1 MKDSIYNYRF
11 NINNKEYIFNTNNG
25 GLLEVNKDGY
35 SEEEQKYLIE
45 NKFWVNDDF
54 DEVAYL
60 EREINQNIK
69 SGIDNLELTI
79 ALTNQCN
86 FNCIYCSQ
94 NKNQRIMTKKVAND
108 IILKIRKILSMQ
120 KFRKISIHYFGGE
133 PLMNIPILL
142 YLDKNIKEVSI
153 EKNIEYSPVITTNG
167 SLLSEEILSAVKFR
181 SIQLTFDGFE
191 GTHNN
196 LRKSDS
202 FHFNDELMLIERI
215 LRNSEAKIV
224 FRMNICK
231 QNKDEAIELHKF
243 IIEKYGY
250 DRIEINPNRMIKY
263 HENDPFDMLTPREF
277 AEIIFQ
283 IRVLMDKMTGRY
295 VLPTPRGIPCKFPY
309 GNAYAI
315 SPEGY
320 CNFCSG
326 SMKNGKIKFTNIDT
340 EEKKEIT
347 FRDECRKCKC
357 LPLCLG
363 GCIVQHDLKAGC
375 CTYEKYQ
382 MKQIIEHYIERIAT

>member
-1 MKDSIYNYRF
+1 M
-11 NINNKEYIFNTNNG
+11 
-25 GLLEVNKDGY
+25 EVNTDGY
-35 SEEEQKYLIE
+35 SEEEQEYLIE
-45 NKFWVNDDF
+45 NKFLVSDDF
-54 DEVAYL
+54 DEVTYL
-60 EREINQNIK
+60 EMEINQNIK

-94 NKNQRIMTKKVAND
+94 DKNERIMTQKVAND
-108 IILKIRKILSMQ
+108 IILKIR
-120 KFRKISIHYFGGE
+120 
-133 PLMNIPILL
+133 
-142 YLDKNIKEVSI
+142 
-153 EKNIEYSPVITTNG
+153 
-167 SLLSEEILSAVKFR
+167 EILSAVKFR
-181 SIQLTFDGFE
+181 SVQLTFDGFE
-191 GTHNN
+191 ETHNS

-202 FHFNDELMLIERI
+202 FCFNDELKLIERI

-231 QNKDEAIELHKF
+231 QNKDEAIQLHKF

-263 HENDPFDMLTPREF
+263 HENDPFDMLNPREF

-283 IRVLMDKMTGRY
+283 IRVLMDKLTGRY
-295 VLPTPRGIPCKFPY
+295 VLPSPRDIPCKFPY

-315 SPEGY
+315 SPDGY

-326 SMKNGKIKFTNIDT
+326 SMENGKIKFTNINVD
-340 EEKKEIT
+340 EKKEIT

-382 MKQIIEHYIERIAT
+382 MKQIIEHYIERIET